1 VQGSVFKDLRVQSAE
16 FIAAQNREGNAIGGV
31 SVGEPTELMYEMTDI
46 CCRILPKEKPRYLM
60 GVGTPANI
68 LECIAMGIDM
78 FDCVMPT
85 RNGRNGM
92 IFTWDGILNMRNE
105 KWKYDFTPININ
117 SDLFA
122 DKEYT
127 RAYLR
132 HLYVSDE
139 MLGPMIGS
147 LHNLHFY
154 LELVKTARNKIK
166 EGTFTTW
173 KSEILQKISQKL

>member
-1 VQGSVFKDLRVQSAE
+1 
-16 FIAAQNREGNAIGGV
+16 
-31 SVGEPTELMYEMTDI
+31 
-46 CCRILPKEKPRYLM
+46 M

-92 IFTWDGILNMRNE
+92 IFTWDGIMNMKNE
-105 KWKYDFTPININ
+105 QWKYDFTPLDAKSN
-117 SDLFA
+117 LFA
-122 DKEYT
+122 DQEYT

-147 LHNLHFY
+147 ILNLHFF
-154 LELVKTARNKIK
+154 LELVKTARNKIE
-166 EGTFTTW
+166 EGTFSTW
-173 KSEILQKISQKL
+173 KSEILPQISTKL

>member
-1 VQGSVFKDLRVQSAE
+1 
-16 FIAAQNREGNAIGGV
+16 
-31 SVGEPTELMYEMTDI
+31 MYEMTEI
-46 CCRILPKEKPRYLM
+46 CCQILPADKPRYLM

-68 LECIAMGIDM
+68 LEGIAMGVDM

-92 IFTWDGILNMRNE
+92 IFTWEGMMNMRNE
-105 KWKYDFTPININ
+105 KWKNDFTPIDSQ
-117 SDLFA
+117 SDLWA
-122 DKEYT
+122 DREYS

-132 HLYVSDE
+132 HLYTAGE

-154 LELVKTARNKIK
+154 LDLVKTARKKIQ
-166 EGTFTTW
+166 EGTFSSW
-173 KSEILQKISQKL
+173 KNEIMPKITRKL